1 MVAEADRAGAVIV
14 CPNCR
19 RNLRVPSGKGRG
31 VELAPIP
38 AAAKTQSTRPCERC
52 GQSVPVDAQMC
63 PHCRT
68 VLTAKPSAPAAGAPA
83 PADRQVAPQARPSP
97 LAGVPLVFGGSRAT
111 WWTRLSQGAKAGVFG
126 GIGGFVLI
134 VAIVIYFVHSS
145 WLAQEVTGARDRAQ
159 KALASGR
166 QLENE
171 GKFQEAYDL
180 YYPACDTADNYLRTT
195 GRQADRD
202 LVQALST
209 RVGAL
214 HYLVPE
220 PRTRESLRW
229 KPTSQAEFEQA
240 TRDLIANYPAYR
252 QRVLAVADSA
262 LAAIQKA
269 RAEPNQTVFI
279 QNVSQ
284 TMDAFVQL
292 TSQTTPQQRAQFSFS
307 MLIQAMREMTGA
319 NRNWQTAGP
328 AYLGQA
334 EGRFNALKNLVQK
347 PPGTLEGD
355 KIM

>member
-19 RNLRVPSGKGRG
+19 RKLRVPSGKGRG

-38 AAAKTQSTRPCERC
+38 AAAKTQSTRLCERC

-68 VLTAKPSAPAAGAPA
+68 VLTAKPSSPAAGGPA
-83 PADRQVAPQARPSP
+83 TAATQAAPQARPNP
-97 LAGVPLVFGGSRAT
+97 LAGAPIVLGGSRAT
-111 WWTRLSQGAKAGVFG
+111 WWTRLSQNAKAGVLG

-134 VAIVIYFVHSS
+134 VAIVTYFAYSF
-145 WLAQEVTGARDRAQ
+145 WLGQEAASARDRAQ

-180 YYPACDTADNYLRTT
+180 YYPASDMADNYLRTT
-195 GRQADRD
+195 GQSSDLE

-209 RVGAL
+209 RVDTL

-229 KPTSQAEFEQA
+229 KPTSQAELEQT

-269 RAEPNQTVFI
+269 RAEPNQTVFN

-307 MLIQAMREMTGA
+307 MLIQAMRELTGA

-334 EGRFNALKNLVQK
+334 EGRLGALKNLVQK

>member
-19 RNLRVPSGKGRG
+19 RKLRVPSGKDRG

-68 VLTAKPSAPAAGAPA
+68 VLTAKPSAA
-83 PADRQVAPQARPSP
+83 RARPSP
-97 LAGVPLVFGGSRAT
+97 LEGVPIVFGGSRAT
-111 WWTRLSQGAKAGVFG
+111 WWSSLSRNAKAGVLS

-134 VAIVIYFVHSS
+134 VLVASYLLSAH
-145 WLAQEVTGARDRAQ
+145 WGAQEAANARQRAQ
-159 KALASGR
+159 QALASGR
-166 QLENE
+166 QLETE
-171 GKFQEAYDL
+171 GRFQEAYDL
-180 YYPACDTADNYLRTT
+180 YYPACILADTYLRTT
-195 GRQADRD
+195 GQPGDPD
-202 LVQALST
+202 LVQALRA
-209 RVGAL
+209 RVDTL

-220 PRTRESLRW
+220 PRTRESVRW
-229 KPTSQAEFEQA
+229 KPTSQAELEQA
-240 TRDLIANYPAYR
+240 TRDLIANYPIYR

-262 LAAIQKA
+262 LDAIQKA
-269 RAEPNQTVFI
+269 RAEPNQTVFN
-279 QNVSQ
+279 QNLSQ
-284 TMDAFVQL
+284 TMDAFVRL

-307 MLIQAMREMTGA
+307 MLIQALRDLAGA

-328 AYLGQA
+328 TYLKQA
-334 EGRFNALKNLVQK
+334 EARLGALKNLVQK
-347 PPGTLEGD
+347 PPGSLEGD